1 MKILSRSIGKLTAT
15 TVCSLLIATLSACA
29 SVGWV
34 QEGKTEAETQRD
46 YKECYA
52 QTQQRYGTNL
62 ESPHFKA
69 DLHQCME
76 SRGYRRTN

>member
-1 MKILSRSIGKLTAT
+1 MNLNRIARRLTI
-15 TVCSLLIATLSACA
+15 TVAYTVLLAAFAACA
-29 SVGWV
+29 SAEWV
-34 QEGKTEAETQRD
+34 QEGKTDAETQRD

-69 DLHQCME
+69 DLDQCME
-76 SRGYRRTN
+76 SRGYRRK